1 MLTSK
6 SYEFKNVLKFL
17 VPEYTLSIVLV
28 LFFVYYFVAVIKY

>member
-6 SYEFKNVLKFL
+6 SYEFKNVLEFL
-17 VPEYTLSIVLV
+17 APEYTLSIVLV